1 MPQTWTILQHDG
13 PNHLGLHQI
22 TVPTLFDYSRAPIP
36 VPAAPTMGG
45 GGVGGGGRGGG
56 GHAAGPSAAEEV
68 AALLPAAG
76 EQREATEQAEAL
88 RRKAVA
94 EQWMVW
100 SRPARKLTLLGL
112 GLRTAQNRCQM
123 TTVVP
128 GCDTAFHRLSPPFT
142 AVNSLLF
149 RSGG

>member
-1 MPQTWTILQHDG
+1 MPFFLRTLLCAAAVLAAAVRGEQVTENFERL
-13 PNHLGLHQI
+13 I
-22 TVPTLFDYSRAPIP
+22 TVAENVSQSTIFNACKHSFDCDRTISSWRSYS
-36 VPAAPTMGG
+36 
-45 GGVGGGGRGGG
+45 
-56 GHAAGPSAAEEV
+56 
-68 AALLPAAG
+68 LPDII
-76 EQREATEQAEAL
+76 
-88 RRKAVA
+88 AVA